1 MDAEAMSRRLGLVVG
16 TVIVLAWSLG
26 ACLSNTPP
34 DPAAADLKS
43 GLAAFRAAPLLRIDG
58 QVADAGRR
66 YHVDMSFVGTSTT
79 GTLNAEGDVVDF
91 YTTQDG
97 IFMSSSTLVLRVK
110 PSAAP
115 ATRNHW
121 FKAPQIPETQLV
133 AKLLDR
139 PTVTN
144 AIGQSRKFSETAGE
158 LSGQRVK
165 KLANAA
171 AVVYLSA
178 DSPYRLLRVETA
190 AGASLLDGLSDLAID
205 VVSYDAGAKVPA
217 PGVIINLDDT
227 STYPPYYVS
236 VAQSFSF
243 DNCDMSRCPMSA

>member
-1 MDAEAMSRRLGLVVG
+1 
-16 TVIVLAWSLG
+16 
-26 ACLSNTPP
+26 
-34 DPAAADLKS
+34 
-43 GLAAFRAAPLLRIDG
+43 
-58 QVADAGRR
+58 
-66 YHVDMSFVGTSTT
+66 
-79 GTLNAEGDVVDF
+79 
-91 YTTQDG
+91 
-97 IFMSSSTLVLRVK
+97 
-110 PSAAP
+110 
-115 ATRNHW
+115 
-121 FKAPQIPETQLV
+121 
-133 AKLLDR
+133 
-139 PTVTN
+139 VTN

-205 VVSYDAGAKVPA
+205 VVSYDAAAKVPA

-243 DNCDMSRCPMSA
+243 DNCDTSRCPMSAKAINQGGRQGPPSTATFSISRAGGDSVGDCSADIPLVDNGQVAGFGCTVAGAAYEATASSGSTGSARINNAP